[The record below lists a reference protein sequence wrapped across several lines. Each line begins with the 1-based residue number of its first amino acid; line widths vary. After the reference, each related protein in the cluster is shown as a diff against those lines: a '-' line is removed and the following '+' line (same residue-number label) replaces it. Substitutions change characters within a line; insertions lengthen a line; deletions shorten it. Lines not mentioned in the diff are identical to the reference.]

1 MIWEPLDAAQRNL
14 YPCLTYEVTPLPR
27 LLGLVVS
34 GLLHMHLLLVLFVLF
49 LVRPLRRSK
58 EFVHVLKSC
67 PAGYPRTATTLLW
80 KLLLHDPVLELVF
93 PQLPVKSGSSLGSTT
108 LGKLQGA

>member
-14 YPCLTYEVTPLPR
+14 YPCLTHELTQLPR

-34 GLLHMHLLLVLFVLF
+34 GLLHMQVVFVLFVLF

-80 KLLLHDPVLELVF
+80 KLLLGEHVLELVF
-93 PQLPVKSGSSLGSTT
+93 PQLPVKSCSSLGSTA